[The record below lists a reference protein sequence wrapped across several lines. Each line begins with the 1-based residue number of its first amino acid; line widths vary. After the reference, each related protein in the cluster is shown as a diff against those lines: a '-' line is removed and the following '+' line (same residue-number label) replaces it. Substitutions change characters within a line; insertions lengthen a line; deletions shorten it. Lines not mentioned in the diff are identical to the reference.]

1 MTVTARTAPKAPP
14 QAGTG
19 ERAARA
25 EPTTAPAPD
34 PATDPAPAR
43 DAATA
48 APPAADPPASATTP
62 ATPPHPDAP
71 ASAPAPAPASEPPA
85 DQGRPERATAPG
97 PAPSGGPSAD
107 AADAGAA
114 RAGKADTATRAGAD
128 TAARTGT
135 GAGADRRRPGGTA
148 TRGGETIRPTG
159 GPGAPR
165 RAPDAS
171 GPAATAPD
179 PPPARP
185 PATPPATAPPGTDPS
200 ASTGTGPSTDA
211 GTSAGTSTGTGT
223 SAGTGTATGAAGAA
237 AAPGVETAS
246 DVETE
251 GGATPRERRSA
262 DARALTQVL
271 FAELSGLEPGT
282 PEHARV
288 RTALIEANLPLVR
301 YAAARFRSRNEPIE
315 DVIQVGTIGLI
326 NAIDRFDPHRG
337 VQFPTFAMP
346 TVVGEIKRY
355 FRDNVRTVHVPRRL
369 HELWVQVSGATEDLT
384 VLHGR
389 SPTTAEIAARL
400 GIGEDEV
407 LACIE
412 AGRSY
417 HATSLEAAQE
427 GDGLPGLLDRLGYE
441 DPALAGVEHR
451 DLVRHLLVQLP
462 EREQRILL
470 LRYYSN
476 LTQSQISAEL
486 GVSQMHVSRLLS
498 RSFARLR
505 SANRIE
511 P

>member
-1 MTVTARTAPKAPP
+1 MR
-14 QAGTG
+14 
-19 ERAARA
+19 RAAARKRSGPRA
-25 EPTTAPAPD
+25 
-34 PATDPAPAR
+34 
-43 DAATA
+43 
-48 APPAADPPASATTP
+48 
-62 ATPPHPDAP
+62 
-71 ASAPAPAPASEPPA
+71 
-85 DQGRPERATAPG
+85 APG
-97 PAPSGGPSAD
+97 PA
-107 AADAGAA
+107 
-114 RAGKADTATRAGAD
+114 
-128 TAARTGT
+128 
-135 GAGADRRRPGGTA
+135 
-148 TRGGETIRPTG
+148 
-159 GPGAPR
+159 
-165 RAPDAS
+165 
-171 GPAATAPD
+171 
-179 PPPARP
+179 ARP
-185 PATPPATAPPGTDPS
+185 PATPPATAPPG
-200 ASTGTGPSTDA
+200 
-211 GTSAGTSTGTGT
+211 
-223 SAGTGTATGAAGAA
+223 AGASA
-237 AAPGVETAS
+237 TEPTAAPADATAPHAATAS
-246 DVETE
+246 DAGAE

-271 FAELSGLEPGT
+271 FAELSGLEHT
-282 PEHARV
+282 RV
-288 RTALIEANLPLVR
+288 RTALIEANLPFVRLV
-301 YAAARFRSRNEPIE
+301 AARFRSRNEPIE

-337 VQFPTFAMP
+337 VQSPTFAMP

-427 GDGLPGLLDRLGYE
+427 GDGLPGLPDRLGYE